1 MANQID
7 KYFRYLIDNG
17 GSDLHLSEGQPP
29 KIRVHGSISAIE
41 GEEVLS
47 TDKIKNMMKEIA
59 EPEA

>member
-29 KIRVHGSISAIE
+29 KIQVHGSISAIE

-59 EPEA
+59 